1 MTLRIISL
9 STSVHMYVRESSD
22 FNLHIIGNVPLKKNT
37 TTLKWTK
44 STFLRDRIEMYII
57 SSM

>member
-22 FNLHIIGNVPLKKNT
+22 FNLHIIGNVPLKKKHNNT
-37 TTLKWTK
+37 
-44 STFLRDRIEMYII
+44 EMDKIYIPA
-57 SSM
+57 